1 MISAIL
7 QNTGSS
13 SATITSKEDT
23 MRTGWLMTAILG
35 ALLAAGGAQAQE
47 KYPTRPIR
55 LIVPFPAGG
64 QTDIVA
70 RTLAQRLG
78 EAFKETVVVD
88 NRPGGGGTI
97 GADIAIKA
105 TSDGYTLI
113 MVSAS
118 YSTNAALYKLPFDPV
133 NDISPIGLLG
143 ETGFVVT
150 VNPSSPVK
158 SVRELVAHAKANP
171 GQLNYA
177 SGGTGSST
185 HLATELFNQM
195 AGTRTTHV
203 PYKGTGQ
210 GLTDLMSG
218 QIQLIFGGFNQMLPH
233 IKANRVRGLA
243 VTTSRRA
250 NAMPE
255 LPTVADT
262 VPGYEAV
269 QWFAILGPKGLPKGL
284 VARWNKEINGVLKLS
299 DVRER
304 LLGDGVE
311 PAGGSPERFREV
323 LNRDIAKWQ
332 KVVAVAGIKPG
343 S

>member
-1 MISAIL
+1 
-7 QNTGSS
+7 
-13 SATITSKEDT
+13 
-23 MRTGWLMTAILG
+23 MRTVWLMIAILG
-35 ALLAAGGAQAQE
+35 LLLAAGGAQAQQN
-47 KYPTRPIR
+47 YPTRPIR

-70 RTLAQRLG
+70 RTLANRLG
-78 EAFKETVVVD
+78 EAFRETVVVD

-97 GADIAIKA
+97 GAEIALKA
-105 TSDGYTLI
+105 TPDAYTLI

-133 NDISPIGLLG
+133 NDVSPIGLLG
-143 ETGFVVT
+143 DTGFVVS
-150 VNPSSPVK
+150 VNLSSPARNMK
-158 SVRELVAHAKANP
+158 ELIAHARANP
-171 GQLNYA
+171 GALNYA

-218 QIQLIFGGFNQMLPH
+218 QIQLVFAGFNQMFPH

-243 VTTSRRA
+243 VTTAKRT
-250 NAMPE
+250 NAMPD
-255 LPTVADT
+255 LPTVSDT

-269 QWFAILGPKGLPKGL
+269 QWFAILGPKGVNKNL
-284 VARWNKEINGVLKLS
+284 VARWNKEINAVLKLN
-299 DVRER
+299 DVRDR
-304 LLGDGVE
+304 LTGDGVE
-311 PAGGSPERFREV
+311 PAGGSPERFSQV
-323 LNRDIAKWQ
+323 LKRDIAKWQ
-332 KVVAVAGIKPG
+332 KVVKTAGIKLG

>member
-1 MISAIL
+1 
-7 QNTGSS
+7 
-13 SATITSKEDT
+13 
-23 MRTGWLMTAILG
+23 MRTHFLTTVIFGL
-35 ALLAAGGAQAQE
+35 LLAAGGAQAQQS
-47 KYPTRPIR
+47 YPSRPIR

-70 RTLAQRLG
+70 RTLAQKFG
-78 EAFKETVVVD
+78 EGFSETVVVD

-97 GADIAIKA
+97 GADIGLKA
-105 TSDGYTLI
+105 SPDAYTLV

-133 NDISPIGLLG
+133 NDVTPVGLLG
-143 ETGFVVT
+143 ETGFVVS
-150 VNPSSPVK
+150 VNVTNPARTMK
-158 SVRELVAHAKANP
+158 ELIAQAKASP
-171 GQLNYA
+171 DTLNYA

-210 GLTDLMSG
+210 GLTDLMGG
-218 QIQLIFGGFNQMLPH
+218 QIQLIFAGFNQMFPH

-243 VTTSRRA
+243 VTTVKRA

-269 QWFAILGPKGLPKGL
+269 QWFALVGPKGLSKGL
-284 VARWNKEINGVLKLS
+284 VSRWNKEVNRTLQLS
-299 DVRER
+299 DVKEK
-304 LLGDGVE
+304 LLNDGVE
-311 PAGGSPERFREV
+311 PAGGTPERFGQV
-323 LNRDIAKWQ
+323 LKRDIAKWQ
-332 KVVAVAGIKPG
+332 QVVKTAGIKLG

>member
-1 MISAIL
+1 
-7 QNTGSS
+7 
-13 SATITSKEDT
+13 
-23 MRTGWLMTAILG
+23 MRTYSLVT
-35 ALLAAGGAQAQE
+35 ALLGLLFAAGGAQAQQS
-47 KYPTRPIR
+47 YPTRPIR
-55 LIVPFPAGG
+55 LVVPFPAGG

-70 RTLAQRLG
+70 RTLANRLG

-97 GADIAIKA
+97 GAEIAIKA
-105 TSDGYTLI
+105 TPDGYTLI

-118 YSTNAALYKLPFDPV
+118 YSTNAALYKLPYDPV
-133 NDISPIGLLG
+133 NDVAPVALLG
-143 ETGFVVT
+143 ETGFVVS
-150 VNPSSPVK
+150 VNLSSPARSMK
-158 SVRELVAHAKANP
+158 ELIAHAKANP
-171 GQLNYA
+171 GALNYA

-210 GLTDLMSG
+210 GLTDLMGG
-218 QIQLIFGGFNQMLPH
+218 QIQLVFAGFNQMFPH
-233 IKANRVRGLA
+233 IKANRVRGIA
-243 VTTSRRA
+243 VTTARRT

-269 QWFAILGPKGLPKGL
+269 QWFAILGPKGVNKNL
-284 VARWNKEINGVLKLS
+284 VARWNKEINGVLRLS
-299 DVRER
+299 DVKEK
-304 LLGDGVE
+304 LTNDGVE

-332 KVVAVAGIKPG
+332 KVVKAAGIKLG